1 MQIRVL
7 DEFKHLPCLIVIM
20 EMDAEFV
27 VHVPK
32 AFYAAVF
39 TGCYDPAGFGQFRLS
54 PSHVFGVIEFV
65 VAPVF
70 QGSVSVYP

>member
-1 MQIRVL
+1 MQVRIL
-7 DEFKHLPCLIVIM
+7 NEFKNLPCLIVIM
-20 EMDAEFV
+20 EMDAEFI

-39 TGCYDPAGFGQFRLS
+39 SGCYNPARFGKFRLAS
-54 PSHVFGVIEFV
+54 SYVFRIIEFV
-65 VAPVF
+65 VASVF

>member
-1 MQIRVL
+1 MEVRIL
-7 DEFKHLPCLIVIM
+7 DEFKHRPRLIVVM

-27 VHVPK
+27 VHVPE
-32 AFYAAVF
+32 AFDAAVF
-39 TGCYDPAGFGQFRLS
+39 SGCYDPAGFGKFRLS
-54 PSHVFGVIEFV
+54 PSHVFRVIEFV